1 MFNLAD
7 QKELGNNNISFEAQ
21 EDDIKRHHIII
32 MPRKLEKICI

>member
-21 EDDIKRHHIII
+21 EDDIKRHHII
-32 MPRKLEKICI
+32 MPRKLEKIGI